1 MIEAIPFLLQGLG
14 TTVVITFG
22 SFLIG
27 AFCAVPLALA
37 RLSDI
42 VPLRLLATAYIEVVR
57 GIPPIAW
64 MLVLFYGLGRYVT
77 LPPLL
82 AACLALGAV
91 STAYLAENYRA
102 GIQAVAGGQWE
113 GAGAL
118 GLSKGDT
125 FWRVIAPQ
133 GIGVALPPS
142 ASYAVGLLKDSAV
155 ASVIGVSDIAFQALT
170 LNQQGNP
177 GLPIFLAAGVVYM
190 VVSVPMAVL
199 ARKAD
204 TFIRTRSAV

>member
-14 TTVVITFG
+14 TTVIITFG

-27 AFCAVPLALA
+27 AFCAVPVALA

-42 VPLRLLATAYIEVVR
+42 APLRWLAMAFIEVVR

-64 MLVLFYGLGRYVT
+64 MLVLFYGLGRYIT

-118 GLSKGDT
+118 GLSNGDT

-177 GLPIFLAAGVVYM
+177 GLPIFLAAGVVYLI
-190 VVSVPMAVL
+190 VSVPMAVL

>member
-1 MIEAIPFLLQGLG
+1 VIEAIPFLLQGLG
-14 TTVVITFG
+14 TTVIITFG

-27 AFCAVPLALA
+27 AVCAVPVALA
-37 RLSDI
+37 RLSTV
-42 VPLRLLATAYIEVVR
+42 VPVRWLATAFIEIVR

-64 MLVLFYGLGRYVT
+64 MLVLFYGLGRYIT

-118 GLSKGDT
+118 GLSSGDT

-177 GLPIFLAAGVVYM
+177 GLPIFLAAGAVYLI
-190 VVSVPMAVL
+190 VSVPMAVL

>member
-14 TTVVITFG
+14 TTVIITFG

-177 GLPIFLAAGVVYM
+177 GLPIFLAAGVVYL

>member
-1 MIEAIPFLLQGLG
+1 VIEAIPFLLQGLG
-14 TTVVITFG
+14 TTVIITFG

-27 AFCAVPLALA
+27 AVCAVPVALA
-37 RLSDI
+37 RLSE
-42 VPLRLLATAYIEVVR
+42 VAPVRWVATAFIEIVR

-64 MLVLFYGLGRYVT
+64 MLVLFYGLGRYVM

-118 GLSKGDT
+118 GLSSRDT

-177 GLPIFLAAGVVYM
+177 GLPIFMAAGVVYLI
-190 VVSVPMAVL
+190 VSVPMAVL

>member
-14 TTVVITFG
+14 TTVIITVG

-27 AFCAVPLALA
+27 ALCAVPVALA
-37 RLSDI
+37 RISDI
-42 VPLRLLATAYIEVVR
+42 PPLRWLATAYIEIVR

-64 MLVLFYGLGRYVT
+64 MLVLFYGLGRYIT

-113 GAGAL
+113 GANAL
-118 GLSKGDT
+118 GLSGRDT

-177 GLPIFLAAGVVYM
+177 GLPIFLAAGLVYLT
-190 VVSVPMAVL
+190 VSIPMAVL

-204 TFIRTRSAV
+204 SFIRIRSAV

>member
-1 MIEAIPFLLQGLG
+1 MIEAIPFLLQGLW
-14 TTVVITFG
+14 TTIIITVG

-27 AFCAVPLALA
+27 AVCGIPLALA
-37 RLSDI
+37 RLSKI
-42 VPLRLLATAYIEVVR
+42 GPLRGLATAYIEIVR

-64 MLVLFYGLGRYVT
+64 MLILFYGLGRYIT

-102 GIQAVAGGQWE
+102 GIQNVAAGQWE
-113 GAGAL
+113 SAHAL
-118 GLSKGDT
+118 GLNSGDT
-125 FWRVIAPQ
+125 FWRIIAPQ

-155 ASVIGVSDIAFQALT
+155 ASVIGVTDIAFQAVT

-177 GLPIFLAAGVVYM
+177 GLPIFFAAGLVYLI
-190 VVSVPMAVL
+190 VSIPMAVL
-199 ARKAD
+199 ARRAD
-204 TFIRTRSAV
+204 SFIRTRSAV

>member
-1 MIEAIPFLLQGLG
+1 VIEAIPFLLQGLG
-14 TTVVITFG
+14 TTVIITFG

-27 AFCAVPLALA
+27 AVCAVPVALA
-37 RLSDI
+37 RLSEI
-42 VPLRLLATAYIEVVR
+42 APLRWVATAFIEVVR

-64 MLVLFYGLGRYVT
+64 MLVLFYGLGRYIT

-82 AACLALGAV
+82 ATCLALGAV

-118 GLSKGDT
+118 GLSNGDT

-177 GLPIFLAAGVVYM
+177 GLPIFLAAGVVYLI
-190 VVSVPMAVL
+190 VSVPMAVL

-204 TFIRTRSAV
+204 SFIRTRSAV

>member
-14 TTVVITFG
+14 TTVIITFG

-190 VVSVPMAVL
+190 LVSVPMAVL

>member
-14 TTVVITFG
+14 TTVIITIG

-27 AFCAVPLALA
+27 AVCAVPVALA

-42 VPLRLLATAYIEVVR
+42 GPVRWLATAFIEIVR

-64 MLVLFYGLGRYVT
+64 MLVLFYGLGRYIT
-77 LPPLL
+77 LPPLV

-102 GIQAVAGGQWE
+102 GIQAVARGQWE

-118 GLSKGDT
+118 GLSNGDT

-177 GLPIFLAAGVVYM
+177 GLPIFLAAGVVYLI
-190 VVSVPMAVL
+190 VSVPMAVL

-204 TFIRTRSAV
+204 SFIRTRSAV

>member
-14 TTVVITFG
+14 TTVIITLG

-27 AFCAVPLALA
+27 AVCAIPVALA
-37 RLSDI
+37 RLSEI
-42 VPLRLLATAYIEVVR
+42 APLRWLATAFIEVVR

-118 GLSKGDT
+118 GLSNGDT

-155 ASVIGVSDIAFQALT
+155 ASVIGVSDITFQALT

-177 GLPIFLAAGVVYM
+177 GLPIFLAAGVVYLI
-190 VVSVPMAVL
+190 VSVPMAVL

-204 TFIRTRSAV
+204 SFIRTRSAV

>member
-14 TTVVITFG
+14 TTVVITIG

-27 AFCAVPLALA
+27 AVCAVPVALA
-37 RLSDI
+37 RLSD
-42 VPLRLLATAYIEVVR
+42 VAPLRWLATAFIEIVR

-64 MLVLFYGLGRYVT
+64 MLVLFYGFGRYVT

-91 STAYLAENYRA
+91 STAYLAENYRT

-118 GLSKGDT
+118 GLSNRDT

-142 ASYAVGLLKDSAV
+142 ASFAVGLLKDSAV
-155 ASVIGVSDIAFQALT
+155 ASVIGVTDISFQALT

-177 GLPIFLAAGVVYM
+177 GLPIFLAAGLVYLI
-190 VVSVPMAVL
+190 VSIPMAVL

-204 TFIRTRSAV
+204 SFIRIRSAV

>member
-14 TTVVITFG
+14 TTVIITLG

-27 AFCAVPLALA
+27 AVCAIPVALA
-37 RLSDI
+37 RLSEI
-42 VPLRLLATAYIEVVR
+42 APLRWLATAFIEVVR

-118 GLSKGDT
+118 GLSNGDT

-155 ASVIGVSDIAFQALT
+155 ASVIGVSDTAFQALT

-177 GLPIFLAAGVVYM
+177 GLPIFLAAGVVYLI
-190 VVSVPMAVL
+190 VSVPMAVL

-204 TFIRTRSAV
+204 SFIRTRSAV

>member
-14 TTVVITFG
+14 TTVIITFG

-27 AFCAVPLALA
+27 AVCAVPVALA
-37 RLSDI
+37 RLSEI
-42 VPLRLLATAYIEVVR
+42 APLRGVATAFIEIVR

-102 GIQAVAGGQWE
+102 GIQAVAAGQRE
-113 GAGAL
+113 GADAL
-118 GLSKGDT
+118 GLSNGDT

-177 GLPIFLAAGVVYM
+177 GLPIFLAAGVVYLI
-190 VVSVPMAVL
+190 VSVPMAVL

>member
-14 TTVVITFG
+14 TTVIITFG

-27 AFCAVPLALA
+27 AVCAVPVALA

-42 VPLRLLATAYIEVVR
+42 APLRWLATAFIEVVR

-64 MLVLFYGLGRYVT
+64 MLVLFYGMGRYIT

-91 STAYLAENYRA
+91 STAYLAENYRT

-118 GLSKGDT
+118 GLSNRDT

-155 ASVIGVSDIAFQALT
+155 ASVIGVTDIAFQALT

-177 GLPIFLAAGVVYM
+177 GLPIFLAAGLVYLI
-190 VVSVPMAVL
+190 VSIPMAVL

>member
-1 MIEAIPFLLQGLG
+1 VIEAIPFLLQGLG
-14 TTVVITFG
+14 TTVIITLG

-27 AFCAVPLALA
+27 AVCAIPVALA
-37 RLSDI
+37 RLSEI
-42 VPLRLLATAYIEVVR
+42 APLRWLATAFIEVVR

-118 GLSKGDT
+118 GLSNGDT

-177 GLPIFLAAGVVYM
+177 GLPIFLAAGVVYLI
-190 VVSVPMAVL
+190 VSVPMAVL

-204 TFIRTRSAV
+204 SFIRTRSAV

>member
-14 TTVVITFG
+14 TTVIITFG

-27 AFCAVPLALA
+27 AVCAVPVALA
-37 RLSDI
+37 RLSEI
-42 VPLRLLATAYIEVVR
+42 APLRWAATAFIEVVR

-64 MLVLFYGLGRYVT
+64 MLILFYGLGRYIT

-118 GLSKGDT
+118 GLSNGDT

-177 GLPIFLAAGVVYM
+177 GLPIFLAAGVVYLI
-190 VVSVPMAVL
+190 VSVPMAVL

>member
-14 TTVVITFG
+14 TTVIITFG

-27 AFCAVPLALA
+27 AVCAVPVALA
-37 RLSDI
+37 RLSTV
-42 VPLRLLATAYIEVVR
+42 VPVRWLATAFIEIVR

-118 GLSKGDT
+118 GLSNGDT

-177 GLPIFLAAGVVYM
+177 GLPIFLAAGVVYLI
-190 VVSVPMAVL
+190 VSVPMAVL

>member
-14 TTVVITFG
+14 TTVIITFG

-42 VPLRLLATAYIEVVR
+42 APLRWLATAYIEVVR

-155 ASVIGVSDIAFQALT
+155 ASVIGVSDIAFRALT

>member
-14 TTVVITFG
+14 TTVIITLG

-27 AFCAVPLALA
+27 AVCAIPVALA
-37 RLSDI
+37 RLSEI
-42 VPLRLLATAYIEVVR
+42 APLRWLATAFIEVVR

-118 GLSKGDT
+118 GLSNGDT

-177 GLPIFLAAGVVYM
+177 GLPIFLAAGVVYLI
-190 VVSVPMAVL
+190 VSVPMAVL

-204 TFIRTRSAV
+204 SFIRTRSAV